1 VLLFIG
7 FWIVLQ
13 FFYGYASLGV
23 ETVQTG
29 GVAYF
34 DHIGGFLLGLIG
46 GFIFRRSNAR
56 LA

>member
-23 ETVQTG
+23 VTVQTG